1 MPLHESVLT
10 EALVDL
16 LYELLPASGAPI
28 TFGTVAASA
37 GLADAWQRT
46 DGQSKKPRIRG
57 LVLVVIQRKMLP
69 SFLEKVIA
77 AALGYRNA
85 KKNPLTH
92 AEVARLNE
100 LAEQLGQPVPALRE
114 PRFLAALAGAPPQ
127 QPLTPVTQR
136 GSGVQPVAGQVQ
148 LDDDGVARATAHRID
163 ELKALFLRLHVE
175 ADRQAAGQ
183 AFNGLLTDLFATFSL
198 EPSQPFRVTGEE
210 IDGALYFHNET
221 YLIEAK
227 WTAAKTS
234 AQALY
239 AFNEKIRRKSDFTRG
254 IFISIN
260 GYTNEALEAYR
271 TGAASRA
278 VLLDGAHLMRVLDRA
293 IGLPELLAR
302 VTRELTQRGSVYL
315 PVSEL

>member
-1 MPLHESVLT
+1 MSLHRSVLT
-10 EALVDL
+10 EELVDL
-16 LYELLPASGAPI
+16 LYDLLPASGAPI
-28 TFGTVAASA
+28 TFGTVAAGA
-37 GLADAWQRT
+37 GLADAWQQT
-46 DGQSKKPRIRG
+46 AGESKKPRIRG
-57 LVLVVIQRKMLP
+57 LVRVAVQRKLLP
-69 SFLEKVIA
+69 TFLEKVVA
-77 AALGYRNA
+77 AALGYRRA

-92 AEVARLNE
+92 SEVAHLTE
-100 LAEQLGQPVPALRE
+100 LAEGLGQAVPALRE
-114 PRFLAALAGAPPQ
+114 RRFLSSLAGAPPQ
-127 QPLTPVTQR
+127 APVASPPASQ
-136 GSGVQPVAGQVQ
+136 VQPHNDAAVR
-148 LDDDGVARATAHRID
+148 ARAGRID
-163 ELKALFLRLHVE
+163 ALKVRFLALHAEV
-175 ADRQAAGQ
+175 DRQAAGQ

-198 EPSQPFRVTGEE
+198 EPSQPFRVVGEE

-254 IFISIN
+254 IFVSIN
-260 GYTNEALEAYR
+260 GYTNEALDAYR

-278 VLLDGAHLMRVLDRA
+278 VLLDGAHLMRVLDGA

-302 VTRELTQRGSVYL
+302 VTRELAQRGVVYL